1 MSAPSSSR
9 ATRAEVE
16 AVLRCTT
23 PARAPLFLPAIYEHK
38 GWFIGRTPSAV
49 ARDADLLTRALLA
62 EYEAIG
68 PDALTVGVDVYNVEV
83 EAAGAAVV
91 FYEGND
97 TSIPGLAHGSHLIG
111 VDDDLTGARVPN
123 PLTDGRMPVN
133 LAAARRVR
141 RALGDDCWVRG
152 AMSGPFSLAIA
163 LVGAED
169 LFMAC
174 LDQPEWVHRV
184 LDHAGRIIRAYARA
198 YIDAGVGLIIFDSQA
213 SPGLISPAMYEEFVL
228 PATRSLVEWAA
239 TQGVRDVPLII
250 GGNTTPIA
258 SQLVQTGANNLLC
271 DFTADFDH
279 WAGLCR
285 QHRRA
290 FRRNLPPH
298 LLESGTP
305 DEIYAAA
312 AKELRRGRECPG
324 FIMGT
329 AVVPYGT
336 PTANLLAIRQACRDA
351 SPRSTRDHFPS
362 PAPVGPKLFL

>member
-1 MSAPSSSR
+1 MSLPLSSPAPR
-9 ATRAEVE
+9 AAVE
-16 AVLRCTT
+16 AVLRCRE
-23 PARAPLFLPAIYEHK
+23 PAPPPLFLPAIYEHK
-38 GWFIGRTPSAV
+38 GWFIGRTPSAIG
-49 ARDADLLTRALLA
+49 RDADLLTRALLA

-68 PDALTVGVDVYNVEV
+68 PDALTVGVDVYNVEA
-83 EAAGAAVV
+83 EAAGAPVV

-97 TSIPGLAHGSHLIG
+97 PSIPGLAPGRHLIAVG
-111 VDDDLTGARVPN
+111 DDLAGAPVPN
-123 PLTDGRMPVN
+123 PLTAGRMPVN
-133 LAAARRVR
+133 LAAARSVR
-141 RALGDDCWVRG
+141 RTLGADCWLRG
-152 AMSGPFSLAIA
+152 AVSGPFSLAIA

-184 LDHAGRIIRAYARA
+184 LDHAGRIIRAYAQA
-198 YIDAGVGLIIFDSQA
+198 YIEAGAGLIVFDSQA

-228 PATRSLVEWAA
+228 PATRSLVQWAA

-250 GGNTTPIA
+250 GGNTTAIA
-258 SQLVQTGANNLLC
+258 GLLVQTGANNLLC

-290 FRRNLPPH
+290 FRRNLPPR
-298 LLESGTP
+298 LLETGTP

-312 AKELRRGRECPG
+312 AQELRRGREVPG

-329 AVVPYGT
+329 AVIPYGT
-336 PTANLLAIRQACRDA
+336 PTAHILAIRSACRDA
-351 SPRSTRDHFPS
+351 ARP
-362 PAPVGPKLFL
+362 